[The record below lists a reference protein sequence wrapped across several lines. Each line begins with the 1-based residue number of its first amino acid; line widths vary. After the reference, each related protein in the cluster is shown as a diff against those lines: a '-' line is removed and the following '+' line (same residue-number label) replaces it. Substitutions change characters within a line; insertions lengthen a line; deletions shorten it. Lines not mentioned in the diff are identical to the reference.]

1 MKSLDDRFNSLI
13 LMIESKLIEIE
24 KAQEQIRKDKLQI
37 INDREKLIIK
47 QNALNDQA
55 RSLIAERQKVD

>member
-1 MKSLDDRFNSLI
+1 
-13 LMIESKLIEIE
+13 MIESKLIEIE

-37 INDREKLIIK
+37 IKDREQLIIK